1 MHALIA
7 LFVVVVTVVFL
18 VWKTSQT
25 KYQPVCLTLWLTA
38 NLFSCILILTG
49 KITEIIG
56 QCEPCQEM
64 GSGKLNHS
72 RGKMAVQQNSSWKSR
87 NCQFSYISLT
97 DNKSAWDSST
107 QARILTL
114 TFSTNWQ
121 ILLGYRKHNTTQH
134 NTHTHTHSLIHH
146 EWWNRNCEVGS
157 IRHYHR
163 DLKFINLKK
172 YDKLTISCC

>member
-1 MHALIA
+1 MKHTHTVRHTHTPCQMHALIA

-64 GSGKLNHS
+64 GSGELNHS

-97 DNKSAWDSST
+97 DHKSAWDSST

-121 ILLGYRKHNTTQH
+121 ILLWYRKHNTT
-134 NTHTHTHSLIHH
+134 HTHSLIYH
-146 EWWNRNCEVGS
+146 ETEIVKWAQFDIFTETWN
-157 IRHYHR
+157 
-163 DLKFINLKK
+163 L
-172 YDKLTISCC
+172 